1 MKRAVIYA
9 RYSSDSQTEQS
20 IEGQLRVINKFALD
34 NDYTI
39 TDTYIERA
47 MTGTNDNRPAFQKMI
62 ADSSY
67 HKFDYVLVYKLDR
80 FARSKFDS
88 AIHKRTLKN
97 NGVKVI
103 SATEGIPDTPEGIIL
118 ESMLEGYAE
127 YYSAELSQKVKRG
140 QYESLQ
146 KGTFLGGNMLYGYKS
161 NNKII
166 EIEPDK
172 AEVVRKIFT
181 AYANGKTAFDIADM
195 LKAEKIVNNKGRY
208 FCPNSIMNLLKN
220 KKYTGFFKYGDYE
233 KKDYYPQIIDNNT
246 FEIVQK
252 RIEDNKRSPARMKA
266 YNLYRLSGKL
276 YCGYCKSLMTGES
289 GTSKD
294 GIIYNYYKCFGRKKH
309 NGCEKK
315 TVKKEELENLVVSL
329 ALRHILSEEK
339 ILDTIENIVEAHN
352 SAISTTAELSI
363 LKQEKI
369 QNQKYLDNIL
379 TALKNGIFSETTQQE
394 LIKLE
399 KRKAEIEEEIL
410 IQEALQQNQLSKEKV
425 LFYFK
430 QFVDNELKEEEA
442 KDSIINNLV
451 YKVILYDNKIIV
463 ILKNKDKITED
474 LSLEELENLC
484 SNLTQDSP
492 PIENCTHPN
501 EQLGCVFFYLHE
513 CFGIVMPFEKPKI
526 ENPSHLNY
534 LHIKRD
540 EHGNFCKK

>member
-166 EIEPDK
+166 EIETDK
-172 AEVVRKIFT
+172 AEVVRKIFA

-266 YNLYRLSGKL
+266 YSLYRLSGKL

-379 TALKNGIFSETTQQE
+379 AALKNGIFSETTQQE

-484 SNLTQDSP
+484 SNLTQNSP
-492 PIENCTHPN
+492 PKSHNPN
-501 EQLGCVFFYLHE
+501 TKFTKDFIILEYVF
-513 CFGIVMPFEKPKI
+513 
-526 ENPSHLNY
+526 
-534 LHIKRD
+534 
-540 EHGNFCKK
+540 